1 MQFKTQK
8 GQLLLSFATLLQL
21 ISCPHAN
28 PEVDEDSDNYNLHK
42 EPHRHAF
49 NHTFSKNAKTLRVL
63 NLNTWGLG
71 WPISSDRQAR
81 FRALREVIAHSGY
94 DVILLQEVWY
104 RSDHDLLRTAL
115 PYSTYFGIFNSGC
128 SGYLLPLGCSG
139 LTILS
144 RHPFISVEFTPF
156 NERGNFW
163 SFDGEIF
170 VQKGLGRARI
180 LYGPEKLAIDLF
192 TTHLVSYTNNPNY
205 DNNRIR
211 YIQTLE
217 TVKLIERTDA
227 DVKIFAG
234 DVNALPFPGLINGKR
249 QPYSLLT
256 SIMTD
261 SLVDRYPDASWH
273 PWFATFG
280 NHHNTYSAS
289 DAPERIDYLMY
300 WAAPHIAMC
309 TRNFT
314 MPMYT
319 TKNRKGELVSLSD
332 HEALDAEF
340 LIERRSTPYNYKNTR
355 RNSQNLEKYDIS
367 PSTYSVPKSSRSK
380 NKDLEHTALGQ
391 KLINNPNYSN
401 KRHDFSDFIRY
412 SRLIRNSN
420 SKEFYENSELYQKRQ
435 DKSQNQTNLRRI
447 VQRS

>member
-1 MQFKTQK
+1 M
-8 GQLLLSFATLLQL
+8 G
-21 ISCPHAN
+21 
-28 PEVDEDSDNYNLHK
+28 
-42 EPHRHAF
+42 
-49 NHTFSKNAKTLRVL
+49 
-63 NLNTWGLG
+63 
-71 WPISSDRQAR
+71 
-81 FRALREVIAHSGY
+81 
-94 DVILLQEVWY
+94 
-104 RSDHDLLRTAL
+104 
-115 PYSTYFGIFNSGC
+115 
-128 SGYLLPLGCSG
+128 
-139 LTILS
+139 
-144 RHPFISVEFTPF
+144 PF
-156 NERGNFW
+156 NERGSFW

-217 TVKLIERTDA
+217 TVRLIERTDA

-319 TKNRKGELVSLSD
+319 TINRKGNVVSLSD

-340 LIERRSTPYNYKNTR
+340 LIERRSTPYDWNSPAFLLDKND
-355 RNSQNLEKYDIS
+355 NLDHRKSSS
-367 PSTYSVPKSSRSK
+367 PSSKVPKSSSK
-380 NKDLEHTALGQ
+380 
-391 KLINNPNYSN
+391 KLNSNPNPQRN
-401 KRHDFSDFIRY
+401 ISDFIRY
-412 SRLIRNSN
+412 SQRLSYIKNSN
-420 SKEFYENSELYQKRQ
+420 AEDSSTRNNYENSSDQH
-435 DKSQNQTNLRRI
+435 RRT
-447 VQRS
+447 

>member
-1 MQFKTQK
+1 MAIFDC
-8 GQLLLSFATLLQL
+8 LHFF
-21 ISCPHAN
+21 
-28 PEVDEDSDNYNLHK
+28 DSD
-42 EPHRHAF
+42 F
-49 NHTFSKNAKTLRVL
+49 
-63 NLNTWGLG
+63 
-71 WPISSDRQAR
+71 
-81 FRALREVIAHSGY
+81 
-94 DVILLQEVWY
+94 
-104 RSDHDLLRTAL
+104 
-115 PYSTYFGIFNSGC
+115 TYFF
-128 SGYLLPLGCSG
+128 
-139 LTILS
+139 
-144 RHPFISVEFTPF
+144 
-156 NERGNFW
+156 
-163 SFDGEIF
+163 
-170 VQKGLGRARI
+170 
-180 LYGPEKLAIDLF
+180 LF
-192 TTHLVSYTNNPNY
+192 
-205 DNNRIR
+205 
-211 YIQTLE
+211 QT
-217 TVKLIERTDA
+217 VRLIERTDA

-380 NKDLEHTALGQ
+380 NKDLEHTAPGQ